1 MNWSLEALTGALST
15 TSVAPPFITP
25 LSAMPCAS
33 FYLRQGCYRFSR
45 CLFVCLSVC
54 LLATLRKNFRT
65 NLHEILSE
73 GLQWA
78 NTQMIK
84 FWWRSGSPSGYR
96 DCFPDS
102 SLLEDTETDINRL
115 RCATL
120 QCTACTSR
128 HRHSN
133 YDVITSPAVGRG
145 MHCTSASSSIFVG
158 PW

>member
-33 FYLRQGCYRFSR
+33 FYLRQGRNVFVGV
-45 CLFVCLSVC
+45 CLSVCLSVC
-54 LLATLRKNFRT
+54 LLASLLKNFRT

-78 NTQMIK
+78 NEKMIK
-84 FWWRSGSPSGYR
+84 FWWRSGSPLDTGIVFRMRHHWKIRKVVST
-96 DCFPDS
+96 DCAAQ
-102 SLLEDTETDINRL
+102 R
-115 RCATL
+115 
-120 QCTACTSR
+120 TACTSR

-133 YDVITSPAVGRG
+133 YDVITSPAFGRAVN
-145 MHCTSASSSIFVG
+145 CISTSSSIFVG